1 MELPNDIDS
10 ADYSVPKLDEG
21 IYRVAVENT
30 EIKTSEKG
38 NETVKLTLKIVSTKD
53 GASTPTLTL
62 FDQLVFLPDN
72 KMCMAKIQAFRKAFG
87 VSGRGIADHAAVIGK
102 TMLASLKYKP
112 SRKDPAKSYLEV
124 DKYLSA

>member
-10 ADYSVPKLDEG
+10 ADYLPKLDEG

-38 NETVKLTLKIVSTKD
+38 NEMVKLTLKIVSTKD
-53 GASTPTLTL
+53 GASTPALTL

-72 KMCMAKIQAFRKAFG
+72 RMCMAKIQAFRKALG

-112 SRKDPAKSYLEV
+112 SRKDPTESYLEV